1 MAQYFIKIKESFLL
15 SDIKDKDHL
24 KEFPKYKKPIVDRF
38 KEFTYDT
45 FNIDIY
51 ADTDSILNSGPNKG
65 KIIPSGIIYEFGP
78 KQKTSK
84 GVIVAI
90 SSKEKDIEVIIDGV
104 FKFSVQSHHEEDVQK
119 NIFVGFNHIMFIP
132 PTPDFHSNPYQ
143 YLIGN
148 VTSGTLEKPSN
159 EDKKKYCFPGD
170 ENKKWL
176 LSNYKISLFKDDL
189 K

>member
-15 SDIKDKDHL
+15 SDIKDKDIL
-24 KEFPKYKKPIVDRF
+24 KEFPKFKKPIVDRF

-51 ADTDSILNSGPNKG
+51 ADTDSISQNGPNKG
-65 KIIPSGIIYEFGP
+65 KIIPSCIIYEFGP

-104 FKFSVQSHHEEDVQK
+104 FKFSVKSHHEERVQNNK
-119 NIFVGFNHIMFIP
+119 FI
-132 PTPDFHSNPYQ
+132 TFGGIKAFGTNS
-143 YLIGN
+143 YLEGEVI
-148 VTSGTLEKPSN
+148 SGTLEKPSN
-159 EDKKKYCFPGD
+159 EIKKKYSFPGN
-170 ENKKWL
+170 ENAKCL
-176 LSNYKISLFKDDL
+176 LSNYKISLSKDDL

>member
-1 MAQYFIKIKESFLL
+1 MEQYFIKIKESFLL
-15 SDIKDKDHL
+15 SDIKDKNIL
-24 KEFPKYKKPIVDRF
+24 KEFPKFKKPIVDRF

-51 ADTDSILNSGPNKG
+51 ADTDSILKSGPNKG

-104 FKFSVQSHHEEDVQK
+104 FKFSVKSHHEERVQNNK
-119 NIFVGFNHIMFIP
+119 FI
-132 PTPDFHSNPYQ
+132 TFGGIKAFGTNS
-143 YLIGN
+143 YLEGEVI
-148 VTSGTLEKPSN
+148 SGTLEKPSN
-159 EDKKKYCFPGD
+159 EIKKKYSFPGN
-170 ENKKWL
+170 ENAKCL
-176 LSNYKISLFKDDL
+176 LSNYKISLSKDDL

>member
-15 SDIKDKDHL
+15 SDIKDKDIL

-45 FNIDIY
+45 FAISIMGKP
-51 ADTDSILNSGPNKG
+51 DSILKSGPNKG
-65 KIIPSGIIYEFGP
+65 KSVLTGIGYEFRP
-78 KQKTSK
+78 KQKTK
-84 GVIVAI
+84 GAIVTI
-90 SSKEKDIEVIIDGV
+90 SPKEKDIEVIIDGV

-159 EDKKKYCFPGD
+159 EDKKKYCFPGRD

-176 LSNYKISLFKDDL
+176 LSNYKISLSKDDL